1 MTAGTTLGMDMIYNN
16 QVKNCKFDLSDDN
29 TLNSECVRKLLDCKN
44 PEELYHCMI
53 NQDLPVTVNDAKY
66 IFNEVS
72 KYKRELLNALPPKDE
87 KVSKL
92 FSDNLETIIGGY
104 DVNAAEKDFDLK
116 KNSGTKNKKAAYYI
130 SRPTYYVG
138 YGVGATAKCIPLVPI
153 VIKSMVLGFKDQL
166 FGISD

>member
-104 DVNAAEKDFDLK
+104 DVNADKKDFDLK

-130 SRPTYYVG
+130 SRP
-138 YGVGATAKCIPLVPI
+138 
-153 VIKSMVLGFKDQL
+153 MLGMALARQL
-166 FGISD
+166 SAYH